1 MESNYGNI
9 ELMKTMAVLNM
20 FPNLISN
27 NNGIIGN
34 VMAVNMS
41 H

>member
-27 NNGIIGN
+27 NNGNYWKRNGC
-34 VMAVNMS
+34 
-41 H
+41 